1 MGRRCVRDPT
11 MGLSR
16 PRGTRVKKPA
26 PDESLS
32 GRDVVTHFLRREVK
46 SIAYNEPLVHEG
58 FDAEGVHQ
66 LRVSARRLRSE
77 LQAMRRVLPRA
88 PWRDLGEDLKW
99 MGAVLGALRDLDVL
113 AELFGDHL
121 EEGTALRD
129 SVLTTLDRRRARR
142 RDPVVDL
149 LESKRYARI
158 VQRLG
163 KLSDDPQLGDVGRT
177 RASELFMPALW
188 EASCTYLDA
197 IGDPYERRSDEALHR
212 VRIASKK
219 CRYNFEIAALFLGD
233 DARVV
238 AEALEAIQD
247 VLGKIHDRVVAV
259 SFLDTL
265 GLEQE
270 TDLDV
275 RRTLRAEIGELR
287 PTWVAHFV
295 DARRGILKIFAQD

>member
-1 MGRRCVRDPT
+1 M
-11 MGLSR
+11 
-16 PRGTRVKKPA
+16 KKSA

-32 GRDVVTHFLRREVK
+32 GRDVVTYFLRREAK

-77 LQAMRRVLPRA
+77 LQAMRTVLPRA
-88 PWRDLGEDLKW
+88 PWRELSEDLKW
-99 MGAVLGALRDLDVL
+99 MGAVLGELRDLDVL
-113 AELFGDHL
+113 AELFVDHL

-129 SVLTTLDRRRARR
+129 SVLATLDRRRARH
-142 RDPVVDL
+142 RDAVVDL

-163 KLSDDPQLGDVGRT
+163 KLSDDPRLGDIGRT
-177 RASELFMPALW
+177 RATELFMPALW

-197 IGDPYERRSDEALHR
+197 IGDPYERRSDAALHQ

-219 CRYNFEIAALFLGD
+219 CRYNFEIATLFLGE
-233 DARVV
+233 DARRV

-247 VLGKIHDRVVAV
+247 VLGKVHDRVVAV

-265 GLEQE
+265 ELAEE
-270 TDLDV
+270 TDLEL

-287 PTWVAHFV
+287 PTWMAHFL
-295 DARRGILKIFAQD
+295 DARREILEIFAPH